1 MTDLKQL
8 RVNAENSQPGTFWGH
23 VATPMTVIDL
33 IDRIEALEREN
44 AELRKDAERLD
55 WLNENYFHREMDD
68 FDARILKRGEIS
80 DQWVFFLPKGVTGA
94 IRDRIDEAMK

>member
-44 AELRKDAERLD
+44 AELRKQ
-55 WLNENYFHREMDD
+55 LNQPTQTPMEWDGPSGWNGR
-68 FDARILKRGEIS
+68 
-80 DQWVFFLPKGVTGA
+80 
-94 IRDRIDEAMK
+94 